1 MQMVCWAAA
10 LLACLLVQVSAF
22 LLPLQHR
29 VQHMQ
34 TFSTHL
40 KASSSIPLM
49 DGDGDLLLCVNFE
62 KLDTDV
68 FSHWIQRFPFGVVLP
83 VQPYTLKESDNG
95 VDLLF
100 RR

>member
-1 MQMVCWAAA
+1 MQ
-10 LLACLLVQVSAF
+10 
-22 LLPLQHR
+22 PLQHR
-29 VQHMQ
+29 QLQHTQ

-68 FSHWIQRFPFGVVLP
+68 FTHWIQRFPFGVVLP
-83 VQPYTLKESDNG
+83 VQPYTLRESDNG